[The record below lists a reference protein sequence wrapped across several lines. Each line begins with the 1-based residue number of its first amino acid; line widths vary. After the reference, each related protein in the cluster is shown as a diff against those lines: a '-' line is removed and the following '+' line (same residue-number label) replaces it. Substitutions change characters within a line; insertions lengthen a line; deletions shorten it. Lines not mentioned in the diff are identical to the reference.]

1 MRFKRKEDA
10 VSDLQRKVVATPQT
24 GRRWRLRM
32 TRTAVFQCPILS
44 YTWRGPT
51 ITGAT
56 SSLHDV

>member
-1 MRFKRKEDA
+1 MKPH
-10 VSDLQRKVVATPQT
+10 LQRKVVATAQT

-51 ITGAT
+51 MGTT
-56 SSLHDV
+56 SSLHRLWFMFHWDQN